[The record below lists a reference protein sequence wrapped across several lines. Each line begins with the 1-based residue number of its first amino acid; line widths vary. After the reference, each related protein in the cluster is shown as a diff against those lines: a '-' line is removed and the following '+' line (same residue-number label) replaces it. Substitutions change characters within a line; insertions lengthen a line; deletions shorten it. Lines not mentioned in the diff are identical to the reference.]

1 MPLKTVNGLNETEI
15 DILLRAK
22 ASFVI
27 VGLRGQFTK
36 SVLKIEKKI
45 ESLGL
50 KCRVSSD
57 LKGVVAKGGVLGVF
71 GAVASISTLP
81 LLAIS
86 AATITVHKL
95 ATYNPDYEITKDF
108 VNKKITVN
116 YKIK

>member
-27 VGLRGQFTK
+27 VSLRGQFTK
-36 SVLKIEKKI
+36 SVLKVEKKI

-57 LKGVVAKGGVLGVF
+57 LKGVVAKGGALGVF

-86 AATITVHKL
+86 AATITAHKL
-95 ATYNPDYEITKDF
+95 ATYDPDYEIVKDF

>member
-1 MPLKTVNGLNETEI
+1 MPLKIVNGLNETEI

-22 ASFVI
+22 MSFVI

-36 SVLKIEKKI
+36 SVFKVERKI

-50 KCRVSSD
+50 KCRVVSD
-57 LKGVVAKGGVLGVF
+57 IKAVAAKGGVLGAF
-71 GAVASISTLP
+71 GALASISTLP

-86 AATITVHKL
+86 AATFTAHKL
-95 ATYNPDYEITKDF
+95 ATYNPDYEIVKDY
-108 VNKKITVN
+108 VNKKIFVN